1 MTCLPQIERRLLL
14 GGQFELK
21 SGMFLSR
28 RRYVLNQRQL
38 CAARTALVCAGGE
51 VGGGGEQL
59 VLRGTEQKLL

>member
-28 RRYVLNQRQL
+28 RRYVHRLGI
-38 CAARTALVCAGGE
+38 CIFCV
-51 VGGGGEQL
+51 
-59 VLRGTEQKLL
+59 